1 MLSADLDP
9 AQFLSQAR
17 ERLEQARATLKRF
30 LELPQNAS
38 LQQVVDGFDAIGR
51 PLDRVRGA
59 AALASQT
66 HPREAVREVAQTI
79 VQELSSFAT
88 DLSLHRGV
96 WERLAQL
103 DPNSAPGPLERR
115 LITHALR
122 DFRRSGV
129 DRDDAT
135 RARIKALSDELV
147 RIGQEFDL
155 NIAADTRT
163 VVVPDGPAG
172 LAGLPE
178 DFVRAH
184 APDANGEVRV
194 STDPTDYV
202 PVMTYAASPAL
213 RRELQ
218 HAYYNRAT
226 PKNLTVLRELMR
238 VRSELAGLL
247 GYASWAEYVTEDKMI
262 GSPARVAQFIERVRR
277 ACESRMRAELA
288 ELLELKRQSLLEL
301 ERQGL
306 TATEGE
312 LGAEVIYEWERAY
325 WIERFK
331 AERLQFDSQ
340 TVRPYFAYR
349 AVRDGVLAT
358 SAALFGIEFRRNETE
373 PRWDPA
379 VECYD
384 LIDSGRVVARL
395 FLDMHPRPNK
405 FKHAA
410 MFDLTSGA
418 GDDLPQA
425 CLVCNFP
432 APSENDPA
440 LLLHRDVETFF
451 HEFGHLLHH
460 LFAGRQRYLAFAGI
474 ATEWDF
480 VETPSQLYEEWAWDT
495 GVLQRFARH
504 HQSGEPIPAALVARM
519 RAADEYGKGLH
530 VAVQMFFARLSLE
543 LFDRDPS
550 TLDPT
555 AHVIALKR
563 ALLPFPHEEG
573 THFHASFGHLN
584 GYSATYYTYMWS
596 LVIAK
601 DIFERFR
608 AELMNT
614 GEASRYRRAILAAGG
629 TKDAAEL
636 VRDYLGRDY
645 DTTAFE
651 AWLNA
656 S

>member
-9 AQFLSQAR
+9 AHLQTQAR
-17 ERLEQARATLKRF
+17 ERLDQARTALKRF
-30 LELPQNAS
+30 LELPREAP
-38 LQQVVDGFDAIGR
+38 LQQVLEAFDAIGR

-59 AALASQT
+59 ASLASQT
-66 HPREAVREVAQTI
+66 HPREDVRNIAQTI

-96 WERLAQL
+96 WERLSQL
-103 DPNSAPGPLERR
+103 DPNAAPGPLERR
-115 LITHALR
+115 LLANALR

-135 RARIKALSDELV
+135 RERIKALSDELV

-163 VVVPDGPAG
+163 VVVPGGRAG
-172 LAGLPE
+172 LAGLPA
-178 DFVRAH
+178 DFVQAH
-184 APDANGEVRV
+184 APDATGDVRV

-202 PVMTYAASPAL
+202 PVMTYAASAAL

-218 HAYYNRAT
+218 FAYYNRAT
-226 PKNLTVLRELMR
+226 PKNLEVLRELMR
-238 VRSELAGLL
+238 VRSELARLL
-247 GYASWAEYVTEDKMI
+247 GYSSWAEYVTEDKMI
-262 GSPARVAQFIERVRR
+262 KSPEHVREFISRVRR

-288 ELLELKRQSLLEL
+288 ELLELKRESEP
-301 ERQGL
+301 
-306 TATEGE
+306 
-312 LGAEVIYEWERAY
+312 GAQVIHEWERAY
-325 WIERFK
+325 WIERLK
-331 AERLQFDSQ
+331 AERLRFDSQ

-349 AVRDGVLAT
+349 AVRDGLLAT
-358 SAALFGIEFRRNETE
+358 SAALYGIEFRRNESE
-373 PRWDPA
+373 PRWDPS

-384 LIDSGRVVARL
+384 LVDTGRVVARV

-410 MFDLTSGA
+410 MFDLTTGV
-418 GDDLPQA
+418 GDDPPQA

-432 APSENDPA
+432 APTADDPA

-504 HQSGEPIPAALVARM
+504 HESGEPIPAELVARM

-530 VAVQMFFARLSLE
+530 VAVQMFFAQLSLE

-550 TLDPT
+550 GLDPT
-555 AHVIALKR
+555 AHMVALKR
-563 ALLPFPHEEG
+563 ELLPFPHEEG

-601 DIFERFR
+601 DIFGRFR
-608 AELMNT
+608 GSLMNT
-614 GEASRYRRAILAAGG
+614 AEAARYRQSVLAPGG
-629 TKDAAEL
+629 SKDAAEL

-645 DTTAFE
+645 DTAAFE
-651 AWLNA
+651 VWLNA
-656 S
+656 T